1 MRAASY
7 ALLTAG
13 LLLAPMLNAPLHA
26 GTKHGSHGKAKGT
39 APAASAPVCEFPAD
53 RTAFDI
59 EGLKS
64 QLMVTALACQ
74 QQEKYNAF
82 MARYQPTVA
91 QQEHALNAYFKRA
104 YGRAAQKAYDD
115 YISNLANI
123 QEQDGLKAGTAFCA
137 NLANMFSEVMSLHD
151 SSELHDFVNSKTI
164 AQPVTFET
172 CTAAPPPEPVA
183 HKRVVH
189 GKRT

>member
-1 MRAASY
+1 MRAATY

-13 LLLAPMLNAPLHA
+13 LLMAPMLNAPLHA
-26 GTKHGSHGKAKGT
+26 STKHNSHGKAKIT
-39 APAASAPVCEFPAD
+39 APGASAPVCEYPAD

-64 QLMVTALACQ
+64 ELMVTALACH
-74 QQEKYNAF
+74 ENDKYNAF
-82 MARYQPTVA
+82 MTRYQPTVA

-104 YGRAAQKAYDD
+104 YGRDAQKAYDG
-115 YISNLANI
+115 YITNLADI

-137 NLANMFSEVMSLHD
+137 NLANMFNEVMSLHD
-151 SSELHDFVNSKTI
+151 SSELHDFTNSKTI

-172 CTAAPPPEPVA
+172 CTAAPPAEPVA
-183 HKRVVH
+183 HKHIVH

>member
-1 MRAASY
+1 MRI
-7 ALLTAG
+7 
-13 LLLAPMLNAPLHA
+13 
-26 GTKHGSHGKAKGT
+26 
-39 APAASAPVCEFPAD
+39 

-74 QQEKYNAF
+74 QQDKYNAF
-82 MARYQPTVA
+82 MTRYQPTVA
-91 QQEHALNAYFKRA
+91 AQEHALNAYFKRA
-104 YGRAAQKAYDD
+104 YGRAAEKAYDD

-123 QEQDGLKAGTAFCA
+123 QEQDGLKAGTAFCE
-137 NLANMFSEVMSLHD
+137 NLATMFNEVMSLHD

-172 CTAAPPPEPVA
+172 CSAAPPAAPVS
-183 HKRVVH
+183 HKRAVH

>member
-1 MRAASY
+1 MRVASY
-7 ALLTAG
+7 ALLAG
-13 LLLAPMLNAPLHA
+13 LCVAPLLSGGVA
-26 GTKHGSHGKAKGT
+26 DATTKHANHSKSRVTGT
-39 APAASAPVCEFPAD
+39 AASAPVCEFPAD

-64 QLMVTALACQ
+64 ELMVTALACQ

-82 MARYQPTVA
+82 MTRYQPTVA
-91 QQEHALNAYFKRA
+91 EQEHALNAYFKRA
-104 YGRAAQKAYDD
+104 YGKAAQKAYDD

-123 QEQDGLKAGTAFCA
+123 QEQDGLKAGTAFCE
-137 NLANMFSEVMSLHD
+137 NLANMFNEVMSLHD

-172 CTAAPPPEPVA
+172 CTAAPPVERVA
-183 HKRVVH
+183 QKHVVH